1 MVLNYKHLN
10 PKEKSLNLKNLNNNK
25 FNLNQNMHINNILS
39 DIDILKSILEYNSF
53 SNSFELTTKEK
64 QERKV
69 EVQNKVK
76 EINLKLNEYNN
87 SLDSI
92 LRVTNKDFY
101 FETFMENLKN
111 KLTFDEIN
119 PRIKIEKELER
130 LKASKDKLEKDLEES
145 EEFKRIEFIKYINDS
160 NRDFVKKMYYNGPED
175 IERLKFLIVR
185 GFDVSDSFYP
195 IIRLIERGRTIGF
208 IKFLIQNGLKLN
220 HNDIVALKENNFFD
234 SQDFLEAVYDAKQI
248 FNSVVNEILQ
258 NNG

>member
-1 MVLNYKHLN
+1 
-10 PKEKSLNLKNLNNNK
+10 
-25 FNLNQNMHINNILS
+25 MHINNILE
-39 DIDILKSILEYNSF
+39 DIDILKIILEYNSF

-64 QERKV
+64 QARKA

-76 EINLKLNEYNN
+76 EINLKLNEYND

-92 LRVTNKDFY
+92 LKGSNQDFY
-101 FETFMENLKN
+101 FEKFMDNLKN

-119 PRIKIEKELER
+119 PRIEIEKELER
-130 LKASKDKLEKDLEES
+130 LKASKDKLERDREES
-145 EEFKRIEFIKYINDS
+145 EENKRIEFVKYINIT

-175 IERLKFLIVR
+175 IEKLRFLIVR

-220 HNDIVALKENNFFD
+220 YNDIVALKENNFFD
-234 SQDFLEAVYDAKQI
+234 SQDFLEAVYNAKQI
-248 FNSVVNEILQ
+248 FNSIVNEILQ
-258 NNG
+258 KNGQ

>member
-1 MVLNYKHLN
+1 
-10 PKEKSLNLKNLNNNK
+10 
-25 FNLNQNMHINNILS
+25 MHINNVKE
-39 DIDILKSILEYNSF
+39 DIDVLKTILEYNSF

-64 QERKV
+64 QARKA

-76 EINLKLNEYNN
+76 EINLKLNEYND

-92 LRVTNKDFY
+92 LKISNQNFC

-119 PRIKIEKELER
+119 PRIELEKELEK
-130 LKASKDKLEKDLEES
+130 LKTSKYKLEKDWEES
-145 EEFKRIEFIKYINDS
+145 EENKRIEFVKYINIT
-160 NRDFVKKMYYNGPED
+160 NRDFVKKMYYIGPED
-175 IERLKFLIVR
+175 IEKLRFLIVR

-195 IIRLIERGRTIGF
+195 IIRLIERGRTIDF

-220 HNDIVALKENNFFD
+220 YNDIVALKENNFFD
-234 SQDFLEAVYDAKQI
+234 SQDFLEAVYNAKQI

-258 NNG
+258 KNGQ